1 MALGPRLD
9 LRQSQQLVM
18 TPQLQQAIKLLALT
32 NLEIEAFVTEELERN
47 PLLEVQSEDERERDG
62 DEPDRSGDE
71 PDRGGQDGE
80 TAGEGFDDEPV
91 TADRLIETG
100 DGASDGP
107 LDVDYGEEVFHHDSA
122 SDSGS
127 YGLDGGLSL
136 DGGGTGGGVAREE
149 GSESMAGANL
159 SLPDPFTTPAGAP
172 PKGPDITNAA
182 PATQQAH

>member
-1 MALGPRLD
+1 M
-9 LRQSQQLVM
+9 
-18 TPQLQQAIKLLALT
+18 
-32 NLEIEAFVTEELERN
+32 EAFVTEELERN
-47 PLLEVQSEDERERDG
+47 PLLEGQSEDERERDG
-62 DEPDRSGDE
+62 DGPDRSGDE

-136 DGGGTGGGVAREE
+136 DGGGTGGGVAGEDGF
-149 GSESMAGANL
+149 GSMRGENL
-159 SLPDPFTTPAGAP
+159 SLHEHLTPQAGA
-172 PKGPDITNAA
+172 DRTS
-182 PATQQAH
+182 TS